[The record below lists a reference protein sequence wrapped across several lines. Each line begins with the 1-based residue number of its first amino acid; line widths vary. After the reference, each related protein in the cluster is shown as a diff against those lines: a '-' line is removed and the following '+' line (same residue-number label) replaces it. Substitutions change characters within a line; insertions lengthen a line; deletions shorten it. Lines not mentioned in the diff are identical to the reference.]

1 MHTNYTTDKI
11 YEFTFESI
19 DFIQQGE
26 APIILS
32 KETINN
38 ILGNI
43 QFNYLLIIFTM
54 GCFTSL
60 LFCQKKPTSQKKFI
74 IIPSYNSN
82 YSLETDPILAKV

>member
-1 MHTNYTTDKI
+1 MDTNYASDII

-19 DFIQQGE
+19 DFIQP
-26 APIILS
+26 PITLS

-38 ILGNI
+38 ILANI

-60 LFCQKKPTSQKKFI
+60 LYCQKKPISKKKI
-74 IIPSYNSN
+74 LVLSSKESSKSN
-82 YSLETDPILAKV
+82 ETEPILAKV

>member
-1 MHTNYTTDKI
+1 MDTY
-11 YEFTFESI
+11 YATFESI
-19 DFIQQGE
+19 DSIQQ
-26 APIILS
+26 PITIS